1 MSKPIVLPNTFSID
15 DIQLVYSSTRNPVF
29 RQNLAV
35 IRSVMKG
42 FSTADICD
50 IFMISETT
58 FFNIVAKYREGGIDA
73 VDDQRKSNG
82 ANPKFDQEELE
93 DAKKN
98 CLHEPILMAAFG
110 LPVK

>member
-15 DIQLVYSSTRNPVF
+15 YLQLVYSSTRNPVF

-73 VDDQRKSNG
+73 LDDQRTIKERVMGLTQN
-82 ANPKFDQEELE
+82 LI
-93 DAKKN
+93 KKDWKKQKKIACTN
-98 CLHEPILMAAFG
+98 QS
-110 LPVK
+110 